1 MTNPNIDSS
10 DKATAN
16 AGPGKIL
23 CDARKRLG
31 FSPEEVAEILNLSAA
46 QINALENDDF
56 ASLPGSTYVRGYL
69 RSYAQVL
76 ELSSD
81 DILADYASVNGT
93 QHTTR
98 LSTLSPEPEVTLKD
112 RPVRFATFLVV
123 GLLVVLAVVWWQG
136 RSYMPTTSV
145 DADTAGVS
153 SPEQDLLGPDIAAM
167 ELNSDT
173 NPGGADELTARA
185 ASPAMLIPSL
195 GETDISESG
204 QSLSLYKTGPDEIE
218 AEGNTL
224 PSIVETPSAA
234 ASAQLVV
241 YTREASWADIRDA
254 HENKL
259 LYTLLPAGRMVTLV
273 GTPPF
278 SVFLGNPDG
287 VGLEF
292 DGEYFDASRYKN
304 GIVARF
310 TLGASATNNN

>member
-1 MTNPNIDSS
+1 MTNPNTNSS
-10 DKATAN
+10 SKITTN
-16 AGPGKIL
+16 PGPGNIL

-31 FSPEEVAEILNLSAA
+31 FSLEEVAERLNLSTS
-46 QINALENDDF
+46 QIDALEKDDF

-76 ELSSD
+76 EISPD
-81 DILADYASVNGT
+81 DVVAAYASVNGT
-93 QHTTR
+93 QYGAR

-136 RSYMPTTSV
+136 RSYMPTTGV

-167 ELNSDT
+167 DSET
-173 NPGGADELTARA
+173 NRGGTDELA
-185 ASPAMLIPSL
+185 AITESPATLIPSL
-195 GETDISESG
+195 DETDISESG
-204 QSLSLYKTGPDEIE
+204 QSLSLYKAGPDEMEPE
-218 AEGNTL
+218 ANTL
-224 PSIVETPSAA
+224 PSIVETPSTE

-254 HENKL
+254 RENKL

-273 GTPPF
+273 GMPPF
-278 SVFLGNPDG
+278 NVFLGNPDG

-292 DGEYFDASRYKN
+292 EGEYFDASRYKS

-310 TLGASATNNN
+310 TLGGSATDNN

>member
-1 MTNPNIDSS
+1 MTNPNTNSNA
-10 DKATAN
+10 KATAN
-16 AGPGKIL
+16 AGPGRIL

-31 FSPEEVAEILNLSAA
+31 FSPEEVAELLNLSTA

-76 ELSSD
+76 ELSPD
-81 DILADYASVNGT
+81 DILAAYASVNGI
-93 QHTTR
+93 QYGTR

-112 RPVRFATFLVV
+112 RPVRFAAFLVA

-136 RSYMPTTSV
+136 RSYTPTTTV
-145 DADTAGVS
+145 DADTADVS
-153 SPEQDLLGPDIAAM
+153 SPAQDLLGPDIAGM
-167 ELNSDT
+167 EPNSET
-173 NPGGADELTARA
+173 NPGPADEFTASA
-185 ASPAMLIPSL
+185 ESPAMLIPSL
-195 GETDISESG
+195 GEADISESG
-204 QSLSLYKTGPDEIE
+204 QALSLYKAGPDEI
-218 AEGNTL
+218 ATEGTTL
-224 PSIVETPSAA
+224 PSMVETPSPA

-254 HENKL
+254 RENKL
-259 LYTLLPAGRMVTLV
+259 LYTLLPAGQIVTLV

-278 SVFLGNPDG
+278 NVFLGNPDG
-287 VGLEF
+287 VDLEF

-310 TLGASATNNN
+310 TLGASAANDN